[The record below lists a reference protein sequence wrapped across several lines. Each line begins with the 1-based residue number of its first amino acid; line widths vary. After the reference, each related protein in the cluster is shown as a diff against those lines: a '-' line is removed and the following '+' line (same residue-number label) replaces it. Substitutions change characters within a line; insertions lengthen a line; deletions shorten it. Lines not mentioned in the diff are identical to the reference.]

1 MVPQHYTEELL
12 KTFLWQKKKQA
23 LDFFHLT
30 FIFSLSLCLSLTQ
43 SFYLSIFINLSVYQ
57 SMYLPLIWGQFLLK
71 KDDKWMQ
78 WKPGHYNLQ
87 LNSCSYFLYLNKTS
101 ISVKAWDYKSTVL
114 PNTTILKCH
123 KIMSYIV
130 NYLWNILICKSNI
143 SISFCPSLLHF
154 ST

>member
-57 SMYLPLIWGQFLLK
+57 SMYLPFIWGQFLLK

-78 WKPGHYNLQ
+78 WKPGITISNLILAVTFYIWIKLLFLLKRETTNLLFYQ
-87 LNSCSYFLYLNKTS
+87 IQQFWNAIKSCH
-101 ISVKAWDYKSTVL
+101 
-114 PNTTILKCH
+114 ILW
-123 KIMSYIV
+123 I
-130 NYLWNILICKSNI
+130 ICEI
-143 SISFCPSLLHF
+143 F
-154 ST
+154 

>member
-12 KTFLWQKKKQA
+12 KTFLWQKKKTSPRP
-23 LDFFHLT
+23 FSSHFHFLSV
-30 FIFSLSLCLSLTQ
+30 SLSLSYPIFLSIHLYQPVCLSIYV
-43 SFYLSIFINLSVYQ
+43 SPSYLRPIFIEKRWQMNA
-57 SMYLPLIWGQFLLK
+57 MK
-71 KDDKWMQ
+71 T
-78 WKPGHYNLQ
+78 GHYNLQ